1 MDCHRIH
8 YLFHKLEKGQTNSTF
23 TQFDVWVIIRRPLQR
38 KRKIPSQTSSQIPI
52 SIPSLP
58 PPPSSSLSEK
68 PIGPLQ
74 EKQREVSFDPLMQR
88 VVNRLEEIER
98 KVETEVAK
106 PLVKKRRRI

>member
-1 MDCHRIH
+1 M
-8 YLFHKLEKGQTNSTF
+8 
-23 TQFDVWVIIRRPLQR
+23 RRPLQR
-38 KRKIPSQTSSQIPI
+38 KRKTPSQEPSQAPSQAPSSL
-52 SIPSLP
+52 PSLP
-58 PPPSSSLSEK
+58 PPPPPLLSEK

-74 EKQREVSFDPLMQR
+74 EEQREVSFDPLMQR